1 MMQILTHIARLLVAV
16 TFVFSGFVKLV
27 DPLGS
32 AYKFEEYFGAD
43 VLNLEFLSPFA
54 LQFSVLLILAEIM
67 LGVMLLVG
75 FKSKLTVWSLFVIT
89 LLFLFLTWYS
99 AYYDKV
105 TDCGCFGDAVKLTP
119 WETFYKNVILIVL
132 VVFLMVRVYDI
143 QPISSDVFAK
153 RISLISLLVFVGI
166 IFYVLRYLPIID
178 FRPYAIG
185 KNIPE
190 GMLIPEDAEKPVYE
204 DTWVY
209 NVNGE
214 DKTFTTEEK
223 PWSIEGATFVDRKT
237 RTLVEGYV
245 PPIHDFTME
254 RDGEDITELLMD
266 KEKLMLIVAYNLNL
280 TDDKGMI
287 EYLESKMLQKV
298 VVQFFKTKKP
308 VGAICHGLVLLA
320 RCIDPE
326 TNKSVISDY
335 KVTSL
340 LKSQE
345 LTAYN
350 LTKFWLK
357 DYYLT
362 YPGLTVEDEVKSV
375 LANSKNFQKGPTP
388 VLRDDAKRLSRGFYV
403 KDRNFIS
410 SRWPGDAYSFSFACI
425 ELFNEACD
433 KRALS

>member
-1 MMQILTHIARLLVAV
+1 MKRLILIPLPTYGFDPTEASIPWEILTAEGFKVVFATPNAEPSKGDRL
-16 TFVFSGFVKLV
+16 
-27 DPLGS
+27 
-32 AYKFEEYFGAD
+32 
-43 VLNLEFLSPFA
+43 
-54 LQFSVLLILAEIM
+54 
-67 LGVMLLVG
+67 MLLG
-75 FKSKLTVWSLFVIT
+75 EKLGIWKP
-89 LLFLFLTWYS
+89 LLR
-99 AYYDKV
+99 ARK
-105 TDCGCFGDAVKLTP
+105 DAVKA
-119 WETFYKNVILIVL
+119 YQK
-132 VVFLMVRVYDI
+132 MVKSQEFQNPHSYSEIKVEDY
-143 QPISSDVFAK
+143 
-153 RISLISLLVFVGI
+153 VGI
-166 IFYVLRYLPIID
+166 ILP
-178 FRPYAIG
+178 G
-185 KNIPE
+185 
-190 GMLIPEDAEKPVYE
+190 G
-204 DTWVY
+204 
-209 NVNGE
+209 
-214 DKTFTTEEK
+214 
-223 PWSIEGATFVDRKT
+223 
-237 RTLVEGYV
+237 
-245 PPIHDFTME
+245 H
-254 RDGEDITELLMD
+254 
-266 KEKLMLIVAYNLNL
+266 
-280 TDDKGMI
+280 DKGMI

-410 SRWPGDAYSFSFACI
+410 SRWPGDAYNFSFACI